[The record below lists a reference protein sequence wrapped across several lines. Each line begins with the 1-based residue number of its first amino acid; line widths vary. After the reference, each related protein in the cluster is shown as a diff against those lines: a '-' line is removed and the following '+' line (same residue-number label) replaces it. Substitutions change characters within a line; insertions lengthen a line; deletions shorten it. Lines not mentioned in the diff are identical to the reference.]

1 MLRPRR
7 RLRPWGAAVEPS
19 LCTSPPPKKRY
30 RRTARRTRLAWTGRS
45 SWNRRIG
52 PSAQLR
58 ARVPASPSRWTG
70 RPLRRWGCAA
80 PLQRSRCAPQAR
92 LGRGLAPK
100 RSTRRAADARGA
112 EGGRRARA
120 RSREATGEPY
130 PTTPRFFEEGK
141 GPPKEAGRGGGRR
154 SCFSSV
160 QERALRGAVG
170 FHARGHGEAAR
181 PPERGRRAKKKR
193 RKEGRQVNSKGGRF
207 CAPCGR
213 LCVFAAVKWYDM
225 GRNPPNHRLTR
236 TSGHRRSGAHSAP
249 RRRGVEV
256 TRGAVSFLPPSL
268 APTVRGG
275 YREGGRE
282 SEREI
287 TKREKERK
295 REREGD
301 IQMGQTEDEQEENR
315 DGGGPH
321 EARAHQRCER
331 KPTAQGTKCSVR
343 GGEQMRVKARPLK
356 QQIVCPCGLLNS
368 GEVAGPYALRRGR
381 LTPALIG

>member
-1 MLRPRR
+1 ILFCSAPVADFAPGVQPSSPRSAPPPPQKKGTGGPPDGLASPGQALNSGLGCPRAPAGGLVVHCGAGAVLRPCSGLAVRR
-7 RLRPWGAAVEPS
+7 RLAWAAG
-19 LCTSPPPKKRY
+19 SPQREARAGRLMRAG
-30 RRTARRTRLAWTGRS
+30 RREG
-45 SWNRRIG
+45 G
-52 PSAQLR
+52 
-58 ARVPASPSRWTG
+58 
-70 RPLRRWGCAA
+70 
-80 PLQRSRCAPQAR
+80 
-92 LGRGLAPK
+92 GRGQ
-100 RSTRRAADARGA
+100 
-112 EGGRRARA
+112 E
-120 RSREATGEPY
+120 
-130 PTTPRFFEEGK
+130 
-141 GPPKEAGRGGGRR
+141 EAGRGGGRR

-282 SEREI
+282 
-287 TKREKERK
+287 KREHTNGTDRGRAR
-295 REREGD
+295 REQR
-301 IQMGQTEDEQEENR
+301 R
-315 DGGGPH
+315 RGP
-321 EARAHQRCER
+321 
-331 KPTAQGTKCSVR
+331 TR
-343 GGEQMRVKARPLK
+343 GARPPEMRTETHCSRNK
-356 QQIVCPCGLLNS
+356 V
-368 GEVAGPYALRRGR
+368 
-381 LTPALIG
+381 

>member
-1 MLRPRR
+1 ILFCSAPVADFAPGVQPSSPRS
-7 RLRPWGAAVEPS
+7 A
-19 LCTSPPPKKRY
+19 PPPPQKKG
-30 RRTARRTRLAWTGRS
+30 TGGPPDGLASPGQAAHHG
-45 SWNRRIG
+45 IG

-120 RSREATGEPY
+120 RS
-130 PTTPRFFEEGK
+130 
-141 GPPKEAGRGGGRR
+141 PPKEAGRGGGRR

-282 SEREI
+282 RRARREQ
-287 TKREKERK
+287 RR
-295 REREGD
+295 R
-301 IQMGQTEDEQEENR
+301 
-315 DGGGPH
+315 GP
-321 EARAHQRCER
+321 
-331 KPTAQGTKCSVR
+331 TR
-343 GGEQMRVKARPLK
+343 GARPPEMRTETHCSRNK
-356 QQIVCPCGLLNS
+356 V
-368 GEVAGPYALRRGR
+368 
-381 LTPALIG
+381 

>member
-30 RRTARRTRLAWTGRS
+30 RRTARRTRLAWTG
-45 SWNRRIG
+45 
-52 PSAQLR
+52 PQLR

-120 RSREATGEPY
+120 RS
-130 PTTPRFFEEGK
+130 
-141 GPPKEAGRGGGRR
+141 PPKEAGRGGGRR

-213 LCVFAAVKWYDM
+213 LCYT
-225 GRNPPNHRLTR
+225 L
-236 TSGHRRSGAHSAP
+236 
-249 RRRGVEV
+249 EV
-256 TRGAVSFLPPSL
+256 FLPP
-268 APTVRGG
+268 
-275 YREGGRE
+275 
-282 SEREI
+282 
-287 TKREKERK
+287 
-295 REREGD
+295 
-301 IQMGQTEDEQEENR
+301 
-315 DGGGPH
+315 
-321 EARAHQRCER
+321 
-331 KPTAQGTKCSVR
+331 
-343 GGEQMRVKARPLK
+343 
-356 QQIVCPCGLLNS
+356 
-368 GEVAGPYALRRGR
+368 
-381 LTPALIG
+381 

>member
-1 MLRPRR
+1 APPPSQTSPLGCSRR
-7 RLRPWGAAVEPS
+7 ALA
-19 LCTSPPPKKRY
+19 LHLPPPKKKVQADRP
-30 RRTARRTRLAWTGRS
+30 TDSPRLDRPL
-45 SWNRRIG
+45 IM
-52 PSAQLR
+52 AQLR

-120 RSREATGEPY
+120 RS
-130 PTTPRFFEEGK
+130 
-141 GPPKEAGRGGGRR
+141 PPKEAGRGGGRR

-213 LCVFAAVKWYDM
+213 LCYT
-225 GRNPPNHRLTR
+225 L
-236 TSGHRRSGAHSAP
+236 
-249 RRRGVEV
+249 EV
-256 TRGAVSFLPPSL
+256 FLPP
-268 APTVRGG
+268 
-275 YREGGRE
+275 
-282 SEREI
+282 
-287 TKREKERK
+287 
-295 REREGD
+295 
-301 IQMGQTEDEQEENR
+301 
-315 DGGGPH
+315 
-321 EARAHQRCER
+321 
-331 KPTAQGTKCSVR
+331 
-343 GGEQMRVKARPLK
+343 
-356 QQIVCPCGLLNS
+356 
-368 GEVAGPYALRRGR
+368 
-381 LTPALIG
+381 

>member
-1 MLRPRR
+1 FLLRPRR

-30 RRTARRTRLAWTGRS
+30 RRTARRTRLAWTG
-45 SWNRRIG
+45 
-52 PSAQLR
+52 PQLR

-112 EGGRRARA
+112 EGGRRAR
-120 RSREATGEPY
+120 
-130 PTTPRFFEEGK
+130 
-141 GPPKEAGRGGGRR
+141 AGRGGGRR

-213 LCVFAAVKWYDM
+213 LCVF
-225 GRNPPNHRLTR
+225 
-236 TSGHRRSGAHSAP
+236 
-249 RRRGVEV
+249 
-256 TRGAVSFLPPSL
+256 LPP
-268 APTVRGG
+268 
-275 YREGGRE
+275 
-282 SEREI
+282 
-287 TKREKERK
+287 
-295 REREGD
+295 
-301 IQMGQTEDEQEENR
+301 
-315 DGGGPH
+315 
-321 EARAHQRCER
+321 
-331 KPTAQGTKCSVR
+331 
-343 GGEQMRVKARPLK
+343 
-356 QQIVCPCGLLNS
+356 
-368 GEVAGPYALRRGR
+368 
-381 LTPALIG
+381 